1 MISVDVSGDAFK
13 IHDELHHEF
22 WDNKKLN
29 PRVRQALLRIAEE
42 FAKYIDAEADIKDV
56 TFTGSMANYNY
67 TPMSDID
74 LHIVL
79 DYADVDENQELV
91 AKMLRAKKALFN
103 KNHDIKIYNY
113 DVELYPQDAKEPH
126 YSTGVYSVT
135 NDEWI
140 AEPVQQE
147 IHVDDGQVIR
157 KGKGIVEK
165 TIETIALKSENPEEK
180 INALEKIKEKIMK
193 MRKSGLER
201 AGQYS
206 LENLTFK
213 YLRNL
218 GILGKIFKAINDEF
232 DKMLS
237 LSEGSDY
244 GPVVAKSVRVNK
256 RNVPILLGYSKGGSW
271 RPYKKNKK
279 FKPYTIKP
287 KPHYLSAPPGAVG
300 GGSLEEASTM
310 SGGDVQIYGTKF
322 PGPKTYRKIAYT
334 GYASAV
340 DAATG
345 NKGKFVDAPRALKA
359 KRKNKTIIED

>member
-1 MISVDVSGDAFK
+1 MLEVSINGDAFK

-67 TPMSDID
+67 TPMSDLD

-79 DYADVDENQELV
+79 DYGAIDENQELV
-91 AKMLRAKKALFN
+91 AKMLRAKKSLFN
-103 KNHDIKIYNY
+103 KDHDIKIYDY
-113 DVELYPQDAKEPH
+113 DVELYPQDTKEPH

-147 IHVDDGQVIR
+147 IHIDDDQVIR
-157 KGKGIVEK
+157 KGKGIIEK
-165 TIETIALKSENPEEK
+165 IMAAMASKDSEEK
-180 INALEKIKEKIMK
+180 LDALEKVKEKIMN

-206 LENLTFK
+206 PENLTFK
-213 YLRNL
+213 FLRNTGFL
-218 GILGKIFKAINDEF
+218 QKIFEAINDEY

-237 LSEGSDY
+237 LSEGSGY
-244 GPVVAKSVRVNK
+244 GPVVDKSVRINK
-256 RNVPILLGYSKGGSW
+256 QNIPILLGRAKAGSW

-279 FKPYTIKP
+279 FKPYTTDP
-287 KPHYLSAPPGAVG
+287 KPRYLSAPPGAVG

-310 SGGDVQIYGTKF
+310 SGGNVEVYGAKF
-322 PGPKTYRKIAYT
+322 PGPRPYKKLLMLDTLTRST
-334 GYASAV
+334 QQQE
-340 DAATG
+340 
-345 NKGKFVDAPRALKA
+345 
-359 KRKNKTIIED
+359 IEANF